1 MKGLASGVQEAE
13 WYSESKEKAW
23 EVLDRKQQSPPLS
36 LVLLAPWYMCV
47 CAQQLN
53 RVWLSVT
60 SWTVARQALLSM
72 GFFRQ
77 KYWSGLPFLSPEDQ
91 THVSWGPCIGR
102 RTLYHWTT
110 WKTPNTQEADLMLF
124 SGLHRFSASILSV
137 PGVSVAV
144 KRTTAPDN
152 HKTGPQRF
160 SLHPRWNIPWEHCDH
175 PLPLP
180 LLPPS
185 GLVISCS
192 FAAQLNYGPLESIL
206 PSLIRTVISLAK
218 CLHYSSYYTE
228 WWLLCYLW

>member
-1 MKGLASGVQEAE
+1 MIHVCVCSAAQSCLT
-13 WYSESKEKAW
+13 
-23 EVLDRKQQSPPLS
+23 LRDLMDCSPPGSPVHGILQAKILEWAAIPFSRRSNPCLLGPLHWQADS
-36 LVLLAPWYMCV
+36 LP
-47 CAQQLN
+47 LN
-53 RVWLSVT
+53 HLENPKY
-60 SWTVARQALLSM
+60 ARSRFKQ
-72 GFFRQ
+72 FH
-77 KYWSGLPFLSPEDQ
+77 PE
-91 THVSWGPCIGR
+91 
-102 RTLYHWTT
+102 
-110 WKTPNTQEADLMLF
+110 KEMLF
-124 SGLHRFSASILSV
+124 SGLHRFSASSLSV

-152 HKTGPQRF
+152 CKTGPQRF